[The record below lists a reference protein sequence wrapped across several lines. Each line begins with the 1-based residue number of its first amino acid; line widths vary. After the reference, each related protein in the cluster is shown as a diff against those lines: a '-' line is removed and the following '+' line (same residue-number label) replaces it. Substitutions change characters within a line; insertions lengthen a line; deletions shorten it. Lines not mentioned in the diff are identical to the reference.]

1 VLVVALYE
9 FGSSIRNFCGRGEV
23 LLGKLMMQFN
33 KEKGKF
39 RNLRVGFGCDGGS
52 ICEFW
57 ITFVN

>member
-1 VLVVALYE
+1 MLVVALYE

-39 RNLRVGFGCDGGS
+39 RNLRVGFVVLLVYDLYLLL
-52 ICEFW
+52 F
-57 ITFVN
+57 